1 MNELYTAS
9 EAIARLKLARSTF
22 YYLVDQGIIPKVTV
36 PLRKQAYYSKQVI
49 DALAAQRQAVVR
61 EYETKPERLQFMRP
75 TLQDLEQLVEIDR
88 TIWGE
93 VGIIDPEAIEERFR
107 HNPDCVHVMKDI
119 ITGTV
124 LGGVTMSPLAD
135 GLVER
140 LIALEMDES
149 DIRPSDYL
157 PFTSEHPQDC
167 YIVGIVAR
175 QDVSAPY
182 YASLILRHA
191 MSYLLELAE
200 RGIILRTLSTVA
212 TTEDGERLARK
223 LGFTEIIHG
232 KGPLGDERRAFQLD
246 LDERKPT
253 AQLAIRYQAALRN
266 RTRRAKRHQAERR
279 SA

>member
-1 MNELYTAS
+1 
-9 EAIARLKLARSTF
+9 
-22 YYLVDQGIIPKVTV
+22 
-36 PLRKQAYYSKQVI
+36 
-49 DALAAQRQAVVR
+49 
-61 EYETKPERLQFMRP
+61 
-75 TLQDLEQLVEIDR
+75 
-88 TIWGE
+88 
-93 VGIIDPEAIEERFR
+93 
-107 HNPDCVHVMKDI
+107 
-119 ITGTV
+119 
-124 LGGVTMSPLAD
+124 
-135 GLVER
+135 
-140 LIALEMDES
+140 
-149 DIRPSDYL
+149 
-157 PFTSEHPQDC
+157 
-167 YIVGIVAR
+167 
-175 QDVSAPY
+175 APY